1 MRGPGSAQS
10 DLLTLGRWPGPAL
23 PHDGPVCGGGVLLE
37 EALASGR
44 FVLTAEVTPPR
55 GGDPARTLEAAR
67 ALRGWVDAVNV
78 TDGSRAVMRMSSL
91 AVCCLLQRE
100 GLEPVLQMAC
110 RDRNRIALQADLLGA
125 HALGL
130 RNLLCLTGDPVRAGD
145 QPDARPVNEL
155 ESVRLL
161 RMVQQLNAGL
171 DPVKGALPDGPTAL
185 FAGAAADPQS
195 SSWSGLRS
203 RMRRKAEAGARFI
216 QTQMVTDADALRR
229 FVEEIAAPLGLPVIA
244 GVFLLKSA
252 KNAAFINRVVPGA
265 NIPQALIDRLAAA
278 ADPAAEGIAI
288 AAEQVNDYRRSAQGV
303 HLMAV
308 RAEERIPAILAQAG
322 LEPSAAG
329 LGEHQVGAEQFGH
342 GLLLR

>member
-1 MRGPGSAQS
+1 MMGS
-10 DLLTLGRWPGPAL
+10 
-23 PHDGPVCGGGVLLE
+23 VCGGGLRLQE
-37 EALASGR
+37 GLASGR
-44 FVLTAEVTPPR
+44 FVVTAEVTPPR

-100 GLEPVLQMAC
+100 GIEPVLQMAC

-161 RMVQQLNAGL
+161 RLVSELNAGR
-171 DPVKGALPDGPTAL
+171 DPVQGVLPDGPTAL

-195 SSWSGLRS
+195 PSWSGLRS
-203 RMRRKAEAGARFI
+203 RVRRKAEAGARFV
-216 QTQMVTDADALRR
+216 QTQMVTDAGALSR
-229 FVEEIAAPLGLPVIA
+229 FVEEIAAPLQLPVIA

-265 NIPQALIDRLAAA
+265 NIPQAVIDRLAAA
-278 ADPAAEGIAI
+278 TDPAAEGIAI
-288 AAEQVNDYRRSAQGV
+288 AAEQVVAYRSIAQGV
-303 HLMAV
+303 HLMAIK
-308 RAEERIPAILAQAG
+308 AEERIPRILELAG
-322 LEPSAAG
+322 LEPSADNLAEG
-329 LGEHQVGAEQFGH
+329 QVGTEQLGH
-342 GLLLR
+342 RLLLR